1 MHASGRESITEYYP
15 RRTGAIVALVFFLVM
30 TVLPGFV
37 VFNDAEHP
45 VMRVVAGVLMAVF
58 GFGVYTMAD
67 DLFRPQPTLLLNDH
81 GFTYRGFPHVAWSE
95 VERIR
100 LGVGRLRKGGRT
112 ELFAEVVL
120 RDPEEFRHRVRA
132 LGDVIARRQVDRPL
146 YIVAERLPVPV
157 LTVVE
162 VMRDHCPGLVVR
174 TVEDAPGAAPEPPA
188 APRSADRDMVET
200 ALVSALTDE
209 LPTGWTLAV
218 LWFSLVGDD
227 GHAGLQLELSGAPVP
242 EVPESGVPSEEL
254 QPSEE
259 VLMLLNRLKEVCYDQ
274 MTGTWLSGQVL
285 LRADS
290 TKAQFT
296 LSFKEIPDWLPIP
309 EPDECRR
316 ELATYPRAGDEIP
329 AWLRQRI
336 S

>member
-15 RRTGAIVALVFFLVM
+15 PRTGAIIALVFFLVM
-30 TVLPGFV
+30 TALPGFV
-37 VFNDAEHP
+37 VFDGGAQL
-45 VMRVVAGVLMAVF
+45 VMRVLAAFVMALF
-58 GFGVYTMAD
+58 GFGVYAMLD
-67 DLFRPQPTLLLNDH
+67 DLLRPQPTLLVTDQ
-81 GFTYRGFPHVAWSE
+81 GFTYRGFPHVAWAE
-95 VERIR
+95 VDRVR
-100 LGVGRLRKGGRT
+100 LGIGRLHKGGRA

-120 RDPEEFRHRVRA
+120 RDPAEFRERVRA
-132 LGDVIARRQVDRPL
+132 LGDVTVRRDADRPL
-146 YIVAERLPVPV
+146 FIVAERLPVPV
-157 LTVVE
+157 PAVVE
-162 VMRDHCPGLVVR
+162 VMREHHPGLVIQ
-174 TVEDAPGAAPEPPA
+174 TVEEAPSGEPPA
-188 APRSADRDMVET
+188 PPRSPDRDMVES

-209 LPTGWTLAV
+209 LPAGWNLAV

-227 GHAGLQLELSGAPVP
+227 GHAGIQLELSGA
-242 EVPESGVPSEEL
+242 GTEEQEA

-285 LRADS
+285 LRS
-290 TKAQFT
+290 TSAKAQFT
-296 LSFKEIPDWLPIP
+296 LSFTEIPDWLPIP